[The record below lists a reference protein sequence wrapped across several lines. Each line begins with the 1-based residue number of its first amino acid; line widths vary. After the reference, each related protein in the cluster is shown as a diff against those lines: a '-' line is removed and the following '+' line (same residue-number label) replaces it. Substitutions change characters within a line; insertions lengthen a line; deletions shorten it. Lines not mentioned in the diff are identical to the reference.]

1 MADTLKDVRLDRANK
16 RINKLTAALIT
27 TIILL
32 IASNIAWIQYLL

>member
-32 IASNIAWIQYLL
+32 IASSIAWIQYLL

>member
-16 RINKLTAALIT
+16 RINKLTVALII